1 LFFCPLLSAQDFFR
15 WSATGWFDEVGERFS
30 EHDLAER
37 EKMCRPL
44 VDRE

>member
-1 LFFCPLLSAQDFFR
+1 MPQDFFR

-37 EKMCRPL
+37 EKMRRPL